1 MKTTDNLV
9 IIPARKNSKRIKDK
23 NLLKLGKK
31 NLVEIT
37 IDFALKISDKNSIYL
52 SESAISLPS
61 GVNMEKKDIIR
72 AANSLKYSIESLVE

>member
-31 NLVEIT
+31 KLGRNYYRLCI
-37 IDFALKISDKNSIYL
+37 KNI
-52 SESAISLPS
+52 
-61 GVNMEKKDIIR
+61 G
-72 AANSLKYSIESLVE
+72 